1 MSLQARRYSGR
12 GLRLTR
18 KSGEKIL
25 IGDDIELTVVD
36 AASGRAKLC
45 INAPPEIRIRRDE
58 LPELPAAPA
67 A

>member
-25 IGDDIELTVVD
+25 IGDDIELTLVN
-36 AASGRAKLC
+36 AEPGRAKLC
-45 INAPPEIRIRRDE
+45 IEAPENVRIRRSE